1 MSISVNQLRSGSKAM
16 IDGSPHDVI
25 ENEHVKPGKG
35 QAFNRIKMRN
45 LLTGRVQQK
54 TFPSGAN
61 VEAADV
67 HETEM
72 NLLYIDHSGYHFMNE
87 STYEQYTM
95 SEKEVGESVK
105 WLKDGMTITVILW
118 DGKLISAVPEN
129 FVELEVTECA
139 PNAKGDTVSGGTKL
153 AMVETGIEIKVPL
166 FIEQGDIIKIDTRT
180 GDYVSRAS
188 K

>member
-1 MSISVNQLRSGSKAM
+1 MSVSVNQLRSGSKIM
-16 IDGSPHDVI
+16 VDGSPH

-45 LLTGRVQQK
+45 LLTARVQQK
-54 TFPSGAN
+54 TFPSGAT
-61 VEAADV
+61 VDAADV

-72 NLLYIDHSGYHFMNE
+72 NLLYVDHTGYHFMDE
-87 STYEQYTM
+87 SNYEQYTM
-95 SEKEVGESVK
+95 TESEVGDSKK
-105 WLKDGMTITVILW
+105 WLKDGMRITVIIW
-118 DGKLISAVPEN
+118 NGKLISVTPEN

-139 PNAKGDTVSGGTKL
+139 PNAKGDTVSGGTKM
-153 AMVETGIEIKVPL
+153 AMIETGFEVKVPL